1 MIKYYLGLL
10 KDKHRIEIFRE
21 AISKSVRLGNVVLDL
36 GTGLGTFAFFA
47 AKAGAG
53 KVYGID
59 KMDIVEMA
67 KELCKFN
74 NLQEKV
80 IFYKGYSDKIDLP
93 EKVDL
98 IITEMLWSLFISK
111 TTMNSIKS
119 AKEKFL
125 KENGRI
131 MPESVRIYLAPV
143 SNQKVY
149 NDVVSVNEYGIDF
162 TPASKMMINNFHQKL
177 FKKEDLLSE
186 PKMIR
191 EINLM
196 NINLDELPIDW
207 HGSFRLS
214 YSGIIHGMAG
224 WMDLKLTDDI
234 ILSNSPSSTP
244 TVWENIFFPID
255 EPLEVSEGDTIE
267 VSLKTIPF
275 EGDYEWN
282 WDIILNPPQ
291 SPFNKGGRRGIS
303 RSHSTFKGFPVSKDF
318 FRKKSLDF
326 IPDISPEGEI
336 TKAILELFNGKR
348 AVSNIAEEIQKRFP
362 QQFKDI
368 KDALGRVERVIER
381 YSR

>member
-10 KDKHRIEIFRE
+10 KDKHRIETFRE
-21 AISKSVRLGNVVLDL
+21 AISKSVRTGDVVLDL

-59 KMDIVEMA
+59 KKDIVEMA

-80 IFYKGYSDKIDLP
+80 IFYKGYSDKINLP

-98 IITEMLWSLFISK
+98 IVTEMLWSLFISK
-111 TTMNSIKS
+111 TTMNSVKG

-125 KENGRI
+125 KENGKI

-143 SNQKVY
+143 SNQNVY
-149 NDVVSVNEYGIDF
+149 NEIVSVNEYGIDF

-186 PKMIR
+186 PKMVK

-196 NINLDELPIDW
+196 NINLDELPVDW
-207 HGSFRLS
+207 HGSFPS
-214 YSGIIHGMAG
+214 SHSGIIHGMAG
-224 WMDLKLTDDI
+224 WMDLQLTEDI
-234 ILSNSPSSTP
+234 ILSNAPSSTH
-244 TVWENIFFPID
+244 TVWENVFFPID
-255 EPLEVSEGDTIE
+255 KPFKVSEGDTID
-267 VSLKTIPF
+267 VALKTIPF

-282 WDIILNPPQ
+282 WDIILRQ
-291 SPFNKGGRRGIS
+291 AQDGILHQKGES
-303 RSHSTFKGFPVSKDF
+303 RSQSTFKGFPVAKDF
-318 FRKKSLDF
+318 FRKKSVDY
-326 IPDISPEGEI
+326 IPAISTEGEI
-336 TKAILELFNGKR
+336 TKAILELFNDKR
-348 AVSNIAEEIQKRFP
+348 TVRDIADEIQERFP
-362 QQFKDI
+362 NQFKN
-368 KDALGRVERVIER
+368 KDGSLGKVERVIDR
-381 YSR
+381 YSK

>member
-10 KDKHRIEIFRE
+10 KDKQRIEIFRE
-21 AISKSVRLGNVVLDL
+21 AISKSVSPGDVVLDL

-47 AKAGAG
+47 AKAGAK

-59 KMDIVEMA
+59 KKDIVEVA
-67 KELCKFN
+67 NELCRFN
-74 NLQEKV
+74 NLQEKI
-80 IFYKGYSDKIDLP
+80 IFYKGYSSEIDLP

-98 IITEMLWSLFISK
+98 IVTEMLWSLFISK
-111 TTMNSIKS
+111 TTMKSIKG

-131 MPESVRIYLAPV
+131 MPESVKVYLAPI

-162 TPASKMMINNFHQKL
+162 TPASKMMLNNFHQKL
-177 FKKEDLLSE
+177 FKKEDLLSP
-186 PKMIR
+186 PKMVK

-207 HGSFRLS
+207 HGSFRS
-214 YSGIIHGMAG
+214 SSSGVIDGLAG

-234 ILSNSPSSTP
+234 ILSNSPSSQP

-255 EPLEVSEGDTIE
+255 KPLKVSEGDTIE
-267 VSLKTIPF
+267 VTLKTIPF

-291 SPFNKGGRRGIS
+291 SPFDKGGLRGIS
-303 RSHSTFKGFPVSKDF
+303 SSHSTFKGFPVSKDF
-318 FRKKSLDF
+318 FRKKSLDY
-326 IPDISPEGEI
+326 IPTLSSDGEI
-336 TKAILELFNGKR
+336 VKAILELFNGKET
-348 AVSNIAEEIQKRFP
+348 AKDIAEEIQKRFP
-362 QQFKDI
+362 HQFKDI

>member
-1 MIKYYLGLL
+1 MIKYYLDLL
-10 KDKHRIEIFRE
+10 KDKRRIETFRE
-21 AISKSVRLGNVVLDL
+21 AISKSVRSGDVVLDL

-59 KMDIVEMA
+59 KKDIVEMA

-98 IITEMLWSLFISK
+98 IVTEMLWSLFISK
-111 TTMNSIKS
+111 TTMNSIKG

-125 KENGRI
+125 KANGRI

-143 SNQKVY
+143 SNQNIY
-149 NDVVSVNEYGIDF
+149 NEIVSVNEYGIDF
-162 TPASKMMINNFHQKL
+162 APSGKMMLNNFHQKL
-177 FKKEDLLSE
+177 FKKGDLISE
-186 PKMIR
+186 PKMVK

-196 NINLDELPIDW
+196 DINLDELPIDW
-207 HGSFRLS
+207 HGSFISS
-214 YSGIIHGMAG
+214 YSGFMHGLAG
-224 WMDLKLTDDI
+224 WMDLHLTNDI
-234 ILSNSPSSTP
+234 VLSNSPSSTP

-255 EPLEVSEGDTIE
+255 KPLEVSEGDTIE
-267 VSLKTIPF
+267 AVLKTIPF

-282 WDIILNPPQ
+282 WDIIIPE
-291 SPFNKGGRRGIS
+291 KGES
-303 RSHSTFKGFPVSKDF
+303 RSQSTFKGFPLSKDF

-336 TKAILELFNGKR
+336 IKAILELFNGER
-348 AVSNIAEEIQKRFP
+348 TVSDIAEEIQKRFP
-362 QQFKDI
+362 HQFKDI
-368 KDALGRVERVIER
+368 KDALGRVERIIER

>member
-1 MIKYYLGLL
+1 MPFVFRSLLMIKYYLGLL
-10 KDKHRIEIFRE
+10 KDIQRIETFRE
-21 AISKSVRLGNVVLDL
+21 AISKSVRSGDVVLDL
-36 GTGLGTFAFFA
+36 GAGLGTFSFFA

-59 KMDIVEMA
+59 KKDIVEIA
-67 KELCKFN
+67 KELCKIN

-80 IFYKGYSDKIDLP
+80 IFYKGYSDKINLP

-111 TTMNSIKS
+111 TTMNSIKG

-131 MPESVRIYLAPV
+131 MPESVKIYLAPV

-149 NDVVSVNEYGIDF
+149 NEIVSVNEYGIDF
-162 TPASKMMINNFHQKL
+162 TPARKMMINNFHQKL

-186 PKMIR
+186 PKIVR

-196 NINLDELPIDW
+196 NINSDELPIDW
-207 HGSFRLS
+207 RGSFRSL
-214 YSGIIHGMAG
+214 YSGIIHGLAG

-234 ILSNSPSSTP
+234 ILSNSPSSKP
-244 TVWENIFFPID
+244 TVWENIFLPID
-255 EPLEVSEGDTIE
+255 KPFNVSEGDTID
-267 VSLKTIPF
+267 VALKTIPF

-282 WDIILNPPQ
+282 WDIILQ
-291 SPFNKGGRRGIS
+291 EKGES
-303 RSHSTFKGFPVSKDF
+303 RSHSTFKGFPVPKDF

-336 TKAILELFNGKR
+336 IKTILELFNGKR
-348 AVSNIAEEIQKRFP
+348 KVRDIAEEIQKRFP
-362 QQFKDI
+362 NQFKN
-368 KDALGRVERVIER
+368 KDESLSKVERVINR
-381 YSR
+381 YSK

>member
-1 MIKYYLGLL
+1 M
-10 KDKHRIEIFRE
+10 
-21 AISKSVRLGNVVLDL
+21 SVRPGDVVLDL

-59 KMDIVEMA
+59 KKDIVEMA

-80 IFYKGYSDKIDLP
+80 IFYKGYSDKINLP

-111 TTMNSIKS
+111 TTMNSIKG

-125 KENGRI
+125 KENGKI

-143 SNQKVY
+143 SNQNVY
-149 NDVVSVNEYGIDF
+149 NEIVSVNEYGIDY
-162 TPASKMMINNFHQKL
+162 TPATKMMINNFHQKL
-177 FKKEDLLSE
+177 LKKEDLLSE
-186 PKMIR
+186 PKMVR

-196 NINLDELPIDW
+196 NINSDELPIDW
-207 HGSFRLS
+207 HGSFRSS
-214 YSGIIHGMAG
+214 YSGIIHGLAG

-234 ILSNSPSSTP
+234 ILSNSPSSKP

-255 EPLEVSEGDTIE
+255 KPFKVLEGDTID
-267 VSLKTIPF
+267 VALKTIPF

-282 WDIILNPPQ
+282 WDINIPE
-291 SPFNKGGRRGIS
+291 KGES

-326 IPDISPEGEI
+326 IPAISPEGEI
-336 TKAILELFNGKR
+336 IKAILELFNGKR
-348 AVSNIAEEIQKRFP
+348 RVSDIAEEIQKRFP
-362 QQFKDI
+362 DRFKDI
-368 KDALGRVERVIER
+368 GSSLSRVERIIDR
-381 YSR
+381 YSK